1 MRIQQVLQLFLSI
14 GLYIFAIQTGFAQEY
29 TDKRIFILHS
39 YDEKYPWTHGIHQ
52 AIFRVLEGK
61 RIISQVFYMDTKN
74 RSSEADKLGSAQAVK
89 TQIEHFKPDVVIV
102 SDDDAVKYVLMPY
115 YKNNPIPFV
124 FCGVNWDASEY
135 GLPYSNATGMLEI
148 ELLDQIVR
156 QVKENTRTNINR
168 VGTLSLDGF
177 TEHKRV
183 DKYREHLG
191 NNILNNSYFPNSFE
205 EWKTNFLKLQ
215 SEVDMLFIL
224 NAKGLKG
231 WDAQQAEKFV
241 LDNIKIPTAT
251 ATAWMSPMSLLGI
264 MLVPEEQGMWAA
276 ETALKI
282 LAGQSPKN
290 IPIVRNKEGNL
301 FINFKIA
308 EKLGVTFKPALLKR
322 ATIIR

>member
-1 MRIQQVLQLFLSI
+1 
-14 GLYIFAIQTGFAQEY
+14 
-29 TDKRIFILHS
+29 
-39 YDEKYPWTHGIHQ
+39 
-52 AIFRVLEGK
+52 
-61 RIISQVFYMDTKN
+61 
-74 RSSEADKLGSAQAVK
+74 
-89 TQIEHFKPDVVIV
+89 
-102 SDDDAVKYVLMPY
+102 
-115 YKNNPIPFV
+115 
-124 FCGVNWDASEY
+124 
-135 GLPYSNATGMLEI
+135 MLEI